1 MDRNRSNSQPESKVG
16 LPLPLPISRPQ
27 IHERACST
35 TVEIAAEYRGPKYFF
50 RESRQLGKTKE
61 LEMHAAIKQLRK
73 IK

>member
-1 MDRNRSNSQPESKVG
+1 MA
-16 LPLPLPISRPQ
+16 RPQ

-35 TVEIAAEYRGPKYFF
+35 TVEIAAEYRSPKYFF
-50 RESRQLGKTKE
+50 RESRQLKE